1 MKPQSLHAQEDRLLD
16 FAYGELPNPEARL
29 VEAHLQ
35 GCARCTQALD
45 DIRGVRATM
54 SQLSHEPAP
63 DAGLESLLAYA
74 HQAARRAAA
83 GPEPKPSRW
92 RRWLLPVMGV
102 ASVATLGIFSIQAME
117 PKLTS
122 PNLSVAVQEKAQ
134 ERAKAEYGAAEPAAP
149 VAQAL
154 PTAAE
159 PLPQAELLDKAP
171 GEAEQPLGAGA
182 AAKLERAPDWN
193 NAGSGGALD
202 PRVTR
207 ASEAKGKWDSSGL
220 GTKERASGPSKRKMA
235 PMKAAPADAFER
247 DEAPRGAAEAREQEP
262 LAKKAPERRE
272 TLRLDTP
279 ATDSLGVSD
288 DEALEEAPAE
298 AQAQVGNA
306 PPASPAAV
314 ASAPMPSMATRAPRT
329 ATAKDAED
337 LDAYAAPMSLPPPP
351 AKASASAMPKQVAS
365 PSPAELSRQ
374 AQDAYRADNRARE
387 ASLLRAALAT
397 GVSGSERL
405 NLLNRLCD
413 AELALGRRSDG
424 LAACLQVVDEA
435 PDSSA
440 AQTARRRL
448 ARESVDL
455 KAPEKSAVPAK

>member
-154 PTAAE
+154 PAAAE

-171 GEAEQPLGAGA
+171 GEAKQEP
-182 AAKLERAPDWN
+182 ERAPDWN

-207 ASEAKGKWDSSGL
+207 ASEAKGKWDGSGV
-220 GTKERASGPSKRKMA
+220 GTKERASGPSKRKSA
-235 PMKAAPADAFER
+235 PMKPAPADAFSR
-247 DEAPRGAAEAREQEP
+247 DEAPQGAAEAREQEP
-262 LAKKAPERRE
+262 LAKKAPARRE
-272 TLRLDTP
+272 ALRLGGLESDT
-279 ATDSLGVSD
+279 ASRAASD

-298 AQAQVGNA
+298 AEVQAGSP

-314 ASAPMPSMATRAPRT
+314 ASAPMPSSMPTRAPR
-329 ATAKDAED
+329 AGAAAKDAED
-337 LDAYAAPMSLPPPP
+337 LDAYAAPTSLPPPP
-351 AKASASAMPKQVAS
+351 AKASASAMPKAVAS
-365 PSPAELSRQ
+365 SPAELSRQ
-374 AQDAYRADNRARE
+374 AQDAYRAGNRARE

-413 AELALGRRSDG
+413 AELELGRRSDG

-448 ARESVDL
+448 SRESVEL
-455 KAPEKSAVPAK
+455 RTPEKSAVPAK